1 MDKMNNCGE
10 LELNNSNELR
20 GKRIVISLEEYYR
33 LLNDSS
39 MLTAVK
45 NLLNEMSLEEAIG
58 NFRERNR
65 DEALARYE
73 EQSNRKL
80 KERMRNGQN

>member
-39 MLTAVK
+39 ILTAVK

-58 NFRERNR
+58 NFRECNR
-65 DEALARYE
+65 DEALTRYE

>member
-33 LLNDSS
+33 LLNDNS

-65 DEALARYE
+65 DEALTRYE
-73 EQSNRKL
+73 EQNNQKL

>member
-65 DEALARYE
+65 DEALTRYE

>member
-33 LLNDSS
+33 LLNDNSI
-39 MLTAVK
+39 LTAVK
-45 NLLNEMSLEEAIG
+45 NLLNETSLEEAIG

-65 DEALARYE
+65 DEALTRYE
-73 EQSNRKL
+73 EQNNRKL

>member
-33 LLNDSS
+33 LLNDNSI
-39 MLTAVK
+39 LTAVK
-45 NLLNEMSLEEAIG
+45 NLLNEMSLEEAIS

>member
-33 LLNDSS
+33 LLNDNSI
-39 MLTAVK
+39 LTAVK

-65 DEALARYE
+65 DEALTRYE
-73 EQSNRKL
+73 EQNNRKL

>member
-1 MDKMNNCGE
+1 MDETNNHSE
-10 LELNNSNELR
+10 LELNDSNELR

-33 LLNDSS
+33 LLNDNSL
-39 MLTAVK
+39 LTAVK

-65 DEALARYE
+65 DEVLTRYE
-73 EQSNRKL
+73 EQNNQKL
-80 KERMRNGQN
+80 KECVHNEQN

>member
-65 DEALARYE
+65 DEALTRYE
-73 EQSNRKL
+73 EQNNRKL

>member
-33 LLNDSS
+33 LLNDNS

-65 DEALARYE
+65 DEALTRYE
-73 EQSNRKL
+73 EQNNRKL

>member
-1 MDKMNNCGE
+1 MDETNNYGE

-33 LLNDSS
+33 LLNDNSL
-39 MLTAVK
+39 LTAVK

-65 DEALARYE
+65 DEVLTRYE
-73 EQSNRKL
+73 EQNNQKL
-80 KERMRNGQN
+80 KECMRNEQN

>member
-33 LLNDSS
+33 LLNDNSI
-39 MLTAVK
+39 LTAVK
-45 NLLNEMSLEEAIG
+45 NLLNETSLEEAIG

-65 DEALARYE
+65 DEALTRYE

>member
-33 LLNDSS
+33 LLNDNS

-45 NLLNEMSLEEAIG
+45 NLLNETSLEEAIG

-65 DEALARYE
+65 DEVLTRYE
-73 EQSNRKL
+73 EQNNRKL

>member
-33 LLNDSS
+33 LLNDNS

-45 NLLNEMSLEEAIG
+45 NLLNETSLEEAIG

-65 DEALARYE
+65 DEALTRYE
-73 EQSNRKL
+73 EQIIES
-80 KERMRNGQN
+80 

>member
-33 LLNDSS
+33 LLNDNS

-45 NLLNEMSLEEAIG
+45 NLLNETCLEEAIG

-65 DEALARYE
+65 DEVLTRYE
-73 EQSNRKL
+73 EQNNRKL

>member
-33 LLNDSS
+33 LLNDNS

-45 NLLNEMSLEEAIG
+45 NLLNETSLEEAIG

-65 DEALARYE
+65 DEALTRYE
-73 EQSNRKL
+73 EQNNQKL

>member
-20 GKRIVISLEEYYR
+20 GKRIVISLEEYCR
-33 LLNDSS
+33 LLNDNS

-45 NLLNEMSLEEAIG
+45 NLLNETSLEEAIG

-65 DEALARYE
+65 DEALTRYE

>member
-10 LELNNSNELR
+10 PELNNSNELR

-33 LLNDSS
+33 LLNDNS

-45 NLLNEMSLEEAIG
+45 NLLNETSLEEAIG

-65 DEALARYE
+65 DEALTRYE

>member
-33 LLNDSS
+33 LLNDNS

-45 NLLNEMSLEEAIG
+45 NLLNETSLEEAIG

-65 DEALARYE
+65 DEALTRYE
-73 EQSNRKL
+73 EQNNRKL

>member
-33 LLNDSS
+33 LLNDNSL
-39 MLTAVK
+39 LTAVK
-45 NLLNEMSLEEAIG
+45 NLLNEANLEEAIG

-65 DEALARYE
+65 DEALTRYE
-73 EQSNRKL
+73 EQNNRKL

>member
-33 LLNDSS
+33 LLNDNS

-45 NLLNEMSLEEAIG
+45 NLLNETSLEEAIG

-65 DEALARYE
+65 DEALTRYE
-73 EQSNRKL
+73 EQNNRKL
-80 KERMRNGQN
+80 KERMRNEQN

>member
-20 GKRIVISLEEYYR
+20 GKRIVVSLEEYYR
-33 LLNDSS
+33 LLNDNSI
-39 MLTAVK
+39 LTAVK

-65 DEALARYE
+65 DEALTRYE

-80 KERMRNGQN
+80 KECMRNGQN

>member
-1 MDKMNNCGE
+1 MDEMNNCGE

-33 LLNDSS
+33 LLNDNSL
-39 MLTAVK
+39 LTAVK
-45 NLLNEMSLEEAIG
+45 NLLNEANLEEAIG

-65 DEALARYE
+65 DEALTRYE
-73 EQSNRKL
+73 EQNNRKL

>member
-33 LLNDSS
+33 LLNDNS

-45 NLLNEMSLEEAIG
+45 NLLNETSLEEAIG

-65 DEALARYE
+65 EECLTRYN
-73 EQSNRKL
+73 EQQES
-80 KERMRNGQN
+80 

>member
-65 DEALARYE
+65 DEALTRYE
-73 EQSNRKL
+73 EQNNRKL
-80 KERMRNGQN
+80 KERIRNGQN

>member
-33 LLNDSS
+33 LLNGNSI
-39 MLTAVK
+39 LTAVK
-45 NLLNEMSLEEAIG
+45 NLLNEVSLEEAIG

-65 DEALARYE
+65 DEALTRYE
-73 EQSNRKL
+73 EQNNRKL

>member
-1 MDKMNNCGE
+1 MNNCGE

-33 LLNDSS
+33 LLNDNS

-65 DEALARYE
+65 DEALTRYE
-73 EQSNRKL
+73 EQNNQKL

>member
-33 LLNDSS
+33 LLNDNS

-65 DEALARYE
+65 DEVLARYE
-73 EQSNRKL
+73 EQNNRKL
-80 KERMRNGQN
+80 KECMRNGQN

>member
-39 MLTAVK
+39 ILTAVK

>member
-10 LELNNSNELR
+10 LELDNSNELR

-33 LLNDSS
+33 LLNDNS

-45 NLLNEMSLEEAIG
+45 NLLNETSLEEAIG

-65 DEALARYE
+65 DEVLTRYE
-73 EQSNRKL
+73 EQSNQKL

>member
-33 LLNDSS
+33 LLNDNS

-45 NLLNEMSLEEAIG
+45 NLLNETSLEEAIG

-65 DEALARYE
+65 DEALTRYE

>member
-33 LLNDSS
+33 LLNDNSL
-39 MLTAVK
+39 LTAVK

-65 DEALARYE
+65 DEALTRYE
-73 EQSNRKL
+73 EQNNQKL

>member
-1 MDKMNNCGE
+1 MDETNNYGE
-10 LELNNSNELR
+10 LELNDSNELR

-33 LLNDSS
+33 LLNDNSL
-39 MLTAVK
+39 LTAVK

-65 DEALARYE
+65 DEALTRYE
-73 EQSNRKL
+73 EQQSKV
-80 KERMRNGQN
+80 KGGYA

>member
-1 MDKMNNCGE
+1 MDEMNNCGE

-33 LLNDSS
+33 LLNDNSL
-39 MLTAVK
+39 LTAVK
-45 NLLNEMSLEEAIG
+45 NLLNEANLEEAIG

-65 DEALARYE
+65 DEALTRYE
-73 EQSNRKL
+73 EQKQSKS
-80 KERMRNGQN
+80 

>member
-33 LLNDSS
+33 LLNDNS
-39 MLTAVK
+39 MLMAVK

-65 DEALARYE
+65 DEALTRYE
-73 EQSNRKL
+73 EQNNQKL
-80 KERMRNGQN
+80 KERKNGKN

>member
-20 GKRIVISLEEYYR
+20 GKRIVIPLEEYYR
-33 LLNDSS
+33 LLNDNSI
-39 MLTAVK
+39 LTAVK
-45 NLLNEMSLEEAIG
+45 NLLNETSLEEAIG

-65 DEALARYE
+65 DEALTRYE
-73 EQSNRKL
+73 EQNNRKL

>member
-33 LLNDSS
+33 LLNDNSI
-39 MLTAVK
+39 LTAVK

-65 DEALARYE
+65 DEALTRYE
-73 EQSNRKL
+73 EQNNQKL